1 MIMSQSAR
9 SIARGLS
16 SVRPRDLFVALT
28 CAALAAAA
36 TPASAQTRGGAV
48 SGRVSDATGQPVG
61 GAMVSIVEL
70 NRATTT
76 DVRGAFQFGVVP
88 AGRYN
93 ISARRLGY
101 APASSMIT
109 VADAPSV
116 VTLTL
121 GSGAQRIE
129 PVNVTASRTPT
140 AALSSPLPTSVLTG
154 DQVDR
159 EGGVS
164 LAHSVAGLAGVRNVS
179 TGQEIGKPMIRGL
192 FGPRILVLADGSRL
206 EDYSWSDEDGP
217 SIDARIAQRIEVI
230 RGPASVLYG
239 SDALSGVVNVV
250 PGDVPFS
257 ADGAKQRR
265 EAIEAYGASNNMEL
279 GGAAMAEG
287 SQSKYGWRLMGT
299 GRFSQNYQTPDGQMP
314 NSSFWAFNGEGAFG
328 IRGDRD
334 NTVFRAAHYG
344 GEFHLLEATGPEA
357 GDPAGGPVRQT
368 MDDRLQVTNNHLF
381 GSLRLETKAQFQRH
395 SLTEVSDDCVP
406 APGQTTCVK
415 VKDQQAFGLVLNTGS
430 VDVLAH
436 HTAGDVLNGTIGV
449 SGIAQAS
456 SSSGPIFLVPS
467 ATINTAAA
475 FAFEQLTAGQF
486 TFMAGARGDS
496 RHLSSDAQPEINQP
510 ADNRSWSAASAD
522 GGVVFRPIPSLA
534 LVANYGTGWRAP
546 TLFDLYANGPN
557 LAEARFE
564 IGDPTLSVE
573 RSKNIDGGLRIQAE
587 RIHADVSV
595 YQNTVDDYI
604 FTTPTSAT
612 QSGLRVFRHEQT
624 NARLT
629 GAEASLEA
637 RVTDRLT
644 LRGSHDFVNGDDRT
658 AGTPLPLIPPPRS
671 ILGATIG
678 MGRVGS
684 WQNVRLGGEVEV
696 NQTQTRLNPND
707 FATDGYTLLN
717 FDLST
722 ERNVGRRP
730 VRFDLDVRNAL
741 NTSYKDYLSRF
752 KEFASAPG
760 ISVILKASAGAW

>member
-1 MIMSQSAR
+1 MPVR
-9 SIARGLS
+9 TRGC
-16 SVRPRDLFVALT
+16 VVALMLVALV
-28 CAALAAAA
+28 AA
-36 TPASAQTRGGAV
+36 PVSAQGRGATV
-48 SGRVSDATGQPVG
+48 SGRVSDPSGQPI
-61 GAMVSIVEL
+61 AQATVSIVEL
-70 NRATTT
+70 NRATMT
-76 DVRGAFQFGVVP
+76 DQSGSFQFGTVP

-101 APASSMIT
+101 APAASTIT
-109 VADAPSV
+109 VGDAPSV
-116 VTLTL
+116 VTLRL
-121 GSGAQRIE
+121 GSGAQQIE
-129 PVNVTASRTPT
+129 PLNVTATRAPE
-140 AALSSPLPTSVLTG
+140 AALASPLPTSVLTG

-164 LAHSVAGLAGVRNVS
+164 LAHSVAKLAGVRNVS
-179 TGQEIGKPMIRGL
+179 TGQELGKPMIRGL

-239 SDALSGVVNVV
+239 SDALSGVVNVI
-250 PGDVPFS
+250 PGEVPFS

-265 EAIEAYGASNNMEL
+265 QAIEAYGASNNIEL

-334 NTVFRAAHYG
+334 NTVFRGAHYG

-357 GDPAGGPVRQT
+357 GDPNGGPVRQT

-406 APGQTTCVK
+406 APGQTTCAK
-415 VKDQQAFGLVLNTGS
+415 VKDRPAFGLVLNTGT

-449 SGIAQAS
+449 SGTAQAS

-467 ATINTAAA
+467 ATINCAAA

-486 TFMAGARGDS
+486 TFVAGARGDS
-496 RHLSSDAQPEINQP
+496 RHLSSDAQPEIAQA
-510 ADNRSWSAASAD
+510 ADSRSWSAASAD
-522 GGVVFRPIPSLA
+522 GGIVFRPIPELA

-573 RSKNIDGGLRIQAE
+573 RSRNLDGGFRLEAARI
-587 RIHADVSV
+587 RADVSV
-595 YQNTVDDYI
+595 YQNRVDDYI

-624 NARLT
+624 DARLT
-629 GAEASLEA
+629 GGEASVEA
-637 RVTDRLT
+637 RLTDRVT
-644 LRGSHDFVNGDDRT
+644 IRGSHDFVNGDDRR
-658 AGTPLPLIPPPRS
+658 AGTPLPLIPPSRT

-678 MGRVGS
+678 VGRVGS
-684 WQNVRLGGEVEV
+684 WQSVSVGGDLEI
-696 NQTQTRLNPND
+696 NQRQTRLNPND

-717 FDLST
+717 LDLSSEHT
-722 ERNVGRRP
+722 VRARP
-730 VRFDLDVRNAL
+730 VRLDLDIRNAL

>member
-1 MIMSQSAR
+1 
-9 SIARGLS
+9 
-16 SVRPRDLFVALT
+16 
-28 CAALAAAA
+28 
-36 TPASAQTRGGAV
+36 V
-48 SGRVSDATGQPVG
+48 SGRVSDPSGQPI
-61 GAMVSIVEL
+61 AQATVSIVEL
-70 NRATTT
+70 NRATMT
-76 DVRGAFQFGVVP
+76 DQSGSFQFGTVP

-101 APASSMIT
+101 APAASTIT
-109 VADAPSV
+109 VGDAPSV
-116 VTLTL
+116 VTLRL
-121 GSGAQRIE
+121 GSGAQQIE
-129 PVNVTASRTPT
+129 PLNVTATRAPE
-140 AALSSPLPTSVLTG
+140 AALASPLPTSVLTG

-164 LAHSVAGLAGVRNVS
+164 LAHSVAKLAGVRNVS
-179 TGQEIGKPMIRGL
+179 TGQELGKPMIRGL

-250 PGDVPFS
+250 PGEVPFS

-265 EAIEAYGASNNMEL
+265 QAIEAYGASNNIEL
-279 GGAAMAEG
+279 GGAAMTEG

-334 NTVFRAAHYG
+334 NTVFRGAHYG

-357 GDPAGGPVRQT
+357 GDPNGGPVRQT

-415 VKDQQAFGLVLNTGS
+415 VKDRPAFGLVLNTGT

-449 SGIAQAS
+449 SGTAQVS

-467 ATINTAAA
+467 ATINSAAA

-486 TFMAGARGDS
+486 TFVAGARGDS
-496 RHLSSDAQPEINQP
+496 RHLSSEAQPEIGQA
-510 ADNRSWSAASAD
+510 ADSRSWSAASTD
-522 GGVVFRPIPSLA
+522 GGIVFRPIPELA
-534 LVANYGTGWRAP
+534 LVANYGTGWRSP

-573 RSKNIDGGLRIQAE
+573 RSRNLDGGFRLEAARI
-587 RIHADVSV
+587 RADVSV
-595 YQNTVDDYI
+595 YQNRVDDYI

-624 NARLT
+624 DARLT
-629 GAEASLEA
+629 GAEASVEA
-637 RVTDRLT
+637 RLTDRLT
-644 LRGSHDFVNGDDRT
+644 IRGSHDFVNGDDRR
-658 AGTPLPLIPPPRS
+658 AGTPLPLIPPSRT
-671 ILGATIG
+671 ILGATVG
-678 MGRVGS
+678 VGRVGS
-684 WQNVRLGGEVEV
+684 WQGVSVGGDLEI
-696 NQTQTRLNPND
+696 NQRQTRLNPND

-717 FDLST
+717 LDLSS
-722 ERNVGRRP
+722 ERTVRARP
-730 VRFDLDVRNAL
+730 VRLDLDIRNAL

>member
-1 MIMSQSAR
+1 MPIRILGCVA
-9 SIARGLS
+9 GLMFG
-16 SVRPRDLFVALT
+16 LVA
-28 CAALAAAA
+28 A
-36 TPASAQTRGGAV
+36 PASAQARGGAV
-48 SGRVSDATGQPVG
+48 SGRVSDSNGRPIAQAT
-61 GAMVSIVEL
+61 VSIVEL
-70 NRATTT
+70 NLATMT
-76 DVRGAFQFGVVP
+76 DQGGSFQFGTVR
-88 AGRYN
+88 AGRYT

-101 APASSMIT
+101 APAASTIT
-109 VADAPSV
+109 VGDVPSV
-116 VTLTL
+116 VALTL
-121 GSGAQRIE
+121 GSRAQWIE
-129 PVNVTASRTPT
+129 PLNVTATRAP
-140 AALSSPLPTSVLTG
+140 AASLASPLPASVLTG
-154 DQVDR
+154 DEVDR

-164 LAHSVAGLAGVRNVS
+164 LAHSVAKLAGVRNVS

-250 PGDVPFS
+250 PGEVPFS
-257 ADGAKQRR
+257 ADGSKQRR
-265 EAIEAYGASNNMEL
+265 QAIEAYGASNNIEL

-334 NTVFRAAHYG
+334 NTVFRGAHYG
-344 GEFHLLEATGPEA
+344 GEFHLLEATGPES
-357 GDPAGGPVRQT
+357 GDPNGGPVRQT
-368 MDDRLQVTNNHLF
+368 MDDRLQVTNNHLL

-406 APGQTTCVK
+406 APGQTACVK
-415 VKDQQAFGLVLNTGS
+415 VKDQQAFGLVLNTGT

-436 HTAGDVLNGTIGV
+436 HSAGDVLNGTIGV
-449 SGIAQAS
+449 SGTAQAS

-467 ATINTAAA
+467 ATINSAAA

-486 TFMAGARGDS
+486 TFVVGGRGDS
-496 RHLSSDAQPEINQP
+496 RHLSSDAQPEISQA

-522 GGVVFRPIPSLA
+522 GGIVFRPIPELA

-573 RSKNIDGGLRIQAE
+573 RSRNLDGGFRLEAARI
-587 RIHADVSV
+587 RADVSV
-595 YQNTVDDYI
+595 YQNRVDDYI
-604 FTTPTSAT
+604 FTTPTSAML
-612 QSGLRVFRHEQT
+612 SGLRVFRHEQT

-629 GAEASLEA
+629 GAEASVEA

-644 LRGSHDFVNGDDRT
+644 IRGSHDFVNGDDRR
-658 AGTPLPLIPPPRS
+658 AGTPLPLIPPPRT
-671 ILGATIG
+671 ILGATIS
-678 MGRVGS
+678 MGRIGS
-684 WQNVRLGGEVEV
+684 WQNVSVGGDVEN
-696 NQTQTRLNPND
+696 NQRQTRLNPND
-707 FATDGYTLLN
+707 FATDGYMLLN
-717 FDLST
+717 FDVSSEHT
-722 ERNVGRRP
+722 VRARP
-730 VRFDLDVRNAL
+730 VRLDLDIRNAL

>member
-1 MIMSQSAR
+1 MPVR
-9 SIARGLS
+9 TRGC
-16 SVRPRDLFVALT
+16 VVALMLVALV
-28 CAALAAAA
+28 AA
-36 TPASAQTRGGAV
+36 PVSAQGRGATV
-48 SGRVSDATGQPVG
+48 SGRVSDPSGQPI
-61 GAMVSIVEL
+61 AQATVSIVEL
-70 NRATTT
+70 NRATMT
-76 DVRGAFQFGVVP
+76 DQSGSFQFGTVP

-101 APASSMIT
+101 APAASTIT
-109 VADAPSV
+109 VGDAPSV
-116 VTLTL
+116 VTLRL
-121 GSGAQRIE
+121 GSGAQQIE
-129 PVNVTASRTPT
+129 PLNVTATRAPE
-140 AALSSPLPTSVLTG
+140 AALASPLPTSVLTG

-164 LAHSVAGLAGVRNVS
+164 LAHSVAKLAGVRNVS
-179 TGQEIGKPMIRGL
+179 TGQELGKPMIRGL

-239 SDALSGVVNVV
+239 SDALSGVVNVI
-250 PGDVPFS
+250 PGEVPFS

-265 EAIEAYGASNNMEL
+265 QAIEAYGASNNIEL

-334 NTVFRAAHYG
+334 NTVFRGAHYG

-357 GDPAGGPVRQT
+357 GDPNGGPVRQT

-415 VKDQQAFGLVLNTGS
+415 VKDRPAFGLVLNTGT

-449 SGIAQAS
+449 SGTAQAS

-467 ATINTAAA
+467 ATINSAAA

-486 TFMAGARGDS
+486 TFVAGARGDS
-496 RHLSSDAQPEINQP
+496 RHLSSDAQPEIGQA
-510 ADNRSWSAASAD
+510 ADSRSWSAASTD
-522 GGVVFRPIPSLA
+522 GGIVFRPIPELA

-573 RSKNIDGGLRIQAE
+573 RSRNLDGGFRLEAARI
-587 RIHADVSV
+587 RADVSV
-595 YQNTVDDYI
+595 YQNRVDDYI

-624 NARLT
+624 DARLT
-629 GAEASLEA
+629 GAEASVEA
-637 RVTDRLT
+637 RLTDRLT
-644 LRGSHDFVNGDDRT
+644 IRGSHDFVNGDDRR
-658 AGTPLPLIPPPRS
+658 AGTPLPLIPPSRT
-671 ILGATIG
+671 ILGATVG
-678 MGRVGS
+678 VGRVGS
-684 WQNVRLGGEVEV
+684 WQGVSVGGDLEI
-696 NQTQTRLNPND
+696 NQRQTRLNPND

-717 FDLST
+717 LDLSS
-722 ERNVGRRP
+722 ERTVRARP
-730 VRFDLDVRNAL
+730 VRLDLDIRNAL

>member
-1 MIMSQSAR
+1 
-9 SIARGLS
+9 
-16 SVRPRDLFVALT
+16 
-28 CAALAAAA
+28 
-36 TPASAQTRGGAV
+36 V
-48 SGRVSDATGQPVG
+48 SGRVSDPSGQPI
-61 GAMVSIVEL
+61 AQATVSIVEL
-70 NRATTT
+70 NRATMT
-76 DVRGAFQFGVVP
+76 DQSGSFQFGTVP

-101 APASSMIT
+101 APAASTIT
-109 VADAPSV
+109 VGDAPSV
-116 VTLTL
+116 VTLRL
-121 GSGAQRIE
+121 GSGAQQIE
-129 PVNVTASRTPT
+129 PLNVTATRAPE
-140 AALSSPLPTSVLTG
+140 AALASPLPTSVLTG

-164 LAHSVAGLAGVRNVS
+164 LAHSVAKLAGVRNVS
-179 TGQEIGKPMIRGL
+179 TGQELGKPMIRGL

-239 SDALSGVVNVV
+239 SDALSGVVNVI
-250 PGDVPFS
+250 PGEVPFS

-265 EAIEAYGASNNMEL
+265 QAIEAYGASNNIEL

-334 NTVFRAAHYG
+334 NTVFRGAHYG

-357 GDPAGGPVRQT
+357 GDPNGGPVRQT

-415 VKDQQAFGLVLNTGS
+415 VKDRPAFGLVLNTGT

-449 SGIAQAS
+449 SGTAQAS

-467 ATINTAAA
+467 ATINSAAA

-486 TFMAGARGDS
+486 TFVAGARGDS
-496 RHLSSDAQPEINQP
+496 RHLSSDAQPEIGQA
-510 ADNRSWSAASAD
+510 ADSRSWSAASTD
-522 GGVVFRPIPSLA
+522 GGIVFRPIPELA
-534 LVANYGTGWRAP
+534 LVANYGTGWRSP

-573 RSKNIDGGLRIQAE
+573 RSRNLDGGFRLEAARI
-587 RIHADVSV
+587 RADVSV
-595 YQNTVDDYI
+595 YQNRVDDYI

-624 NARLT
+624 DARLT
-629 GAEASLEA
+629 GGEASVEA
-637 RVTDRLT
+637 RLTDRVT
-644 LRGSHDFVNGDDRT
+644 IRGSHDFVNGDDRR
-658 AGTPLPLIPPPRS
+658 AGTPLPLIPPSRT
-671 ILGATIG
+671 ILGATVG
-678 MGRVGS
+678 VGRVGS
-684 WQNVRLGGEVEV
+684 WQGVSVGGDLEI
-696 NQTQTRLNPND
+696 NQRQTRLNPND

-717 FDLST
+717 LDLSS
-722 ERNVGRRP
+722 ERTVRARP
-730 VRFDLDVRNAL
+730 VRLDLDIRNAL